1 MTSILVRF
9 TLPVALIMGV
19 FGCERS
25 PKTIEARAISAS
37 YEGVDM
43 KLIGSVLSARHSE
56 KEPEGVL
63 HFLLDKGVDPA
74 LYAPMA
80 EAAAS
85 YGWEIFVH
93 GDGETRLLKDKYTL
107 ERCVV
112 VGGVGKAGASVF
124 AYGFERRH
132 KGIDGGIMVAGLFD
146 EKTEDEFKGE
156 FSAATIVASND
167 GLVPPDSVKNQHRIY
182 PSQTYFLTINGGN
195 HAGFYPGLSFDNDGD
210 AEYPAEEQLD
220 TLGKIIHGRLDR
232 FCQTRL
238 KKIAEAERKAAHNPA
253 Q

>member
-1 MTSILVRF
+1 MKYIAIRFILLVAITS
-9 TLPVALIMGV
+9 GV
-19 FGCERS
+19 LGCEGSDR
-25 PKTIEARAISAS
+25 TVEARAIPAT
-37 YEGVDM
+37 YEGVEV
-43 KLIGSVLSARHSE
+43 KLIGSVLSATHVD
-56 KEPEGVL
+56 KEAAGIL
-63 HFLLDKGVDPA
+63 HFLLEKGVDPA

-80 EAAAS
+80 QAAAD
-85 YGWEIFVH
+85 YGWDIFVY
-93 GDGETRLLKDKYTL
+93 GDSDTRLLKDKYTL

-112 VGGVGKAGASVF
+112 VGGVGKAGADVF

-132 KGIDGGIMVAGLFD
+132 EGIDGGIIVAGLFD
-146 EKTEDEFKGE
+146 ENSGDEFKGD

-167 GLVPPDSVKNQHRIY
+167 RLVPPNSVKNQHRIY

-195 HAGFYPGLSFDNDGD
+195 HAGFYPGLSFDEDDD

-238 KKIAEAERKAAHNPA
+238 KKIAEAERKAAREA
-253 Q
+253 AK